1 MRKSKAVEALPESN
15 ETLNEQ
21 IARKAYELYEQR
33 GGDHG
38 HDLDDW
44 LVAERLVQETTGAD
58 APPLQTKSKVVSIK
72 EEKNTL
78 VAGQCI
84 VVRKDTA
91 SGAEDLSEARYTI
104 GSFSTVHSM
113 KSLVLPSFWPS

>member
-1 MRKSKAVEALPESN
+1 MEAKMRKAKAVEALPQSN

-44 LVAERLVQETTGAD
+44 LTAERFLQEETSSAGSS
-58 APPLQTKSKVVSIK
+58 PKTKSKVVSMRQK
-72 EEKNTL
+72 K
-78 VAGQCI
+78 Q
-84 VVRKDTA
+84 TA
-91 SGAEDLSEARYTI
+91 
-104 GSFSTVHSM
+104 
-113 KSLVLPSFWPS
+113 K

>member
-15 ETLNEQ
+15 GTLNEQ

-44 LVAERLVQETTGAD
+44 LMAERLVQETVVTS
-58 APPLQTKSKVVSIK
+58 APSPQTKSKVVSI
-72 EEKNTL
+72 
-78 VAGQCI
+78 
-84 VVRKDTA
+84 RKRKT
-91 SGAEDLSEARYTI
+91 
-104 GSFSTVHSM
+104 HQ
-113 KSLVLPSFWPS
+113 